1 MAQGRATVF
10 LAVAVARSV
19 NAALCSAARRP
30 RSRRIVS
37 CSRTATSTSASARY
51 DEAVW
56 SGFPRLFEYISGANP
71 RRRRSRRVPASSS
84 AISAAHAP
92 ARFAVIRHGGIL
104 GHETAK
110 AQRRDGGRPPR
121 WSIAMAS
128 ASLRGEAVRCSS
140 RVCSIASRQALA
152 YHSSYRGIVHR
163 PHINKNHAGRRI
175 STDMLSGVDFVPR
188 ARLTSGRGRGSW
200 RGARPRGGE
209 NAR

>member
-56 SGFPRLFEYISGANP
+56 SRF
-71 RRRRSRRVPASSS
+71 SS
-84 AISAAHAP
+84 AVRIHLGGEPAAAP
-92 ARFAVIRHGGIL
+92 IPEGASIVIGDIGGACFAVIRHGGIL

-152 YHSSYRGIVHR
+152 YHSPYRGIVHR